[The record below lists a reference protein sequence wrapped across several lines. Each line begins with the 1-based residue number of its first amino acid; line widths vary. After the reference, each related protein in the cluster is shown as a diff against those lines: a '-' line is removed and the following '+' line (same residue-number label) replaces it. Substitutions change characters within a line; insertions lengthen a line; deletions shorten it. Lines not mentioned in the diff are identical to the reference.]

1 MSDDMTA
8 AQMIEELGSVFADA
22 EDPEGYYTTDEWCKA
37 IGLEVSAMRRRLKR
51 AKDAGRLDRMEVK
64 RETIRGHMTKVSAYR
79 VKPLGNA
86 DTDEGEST

>member
-1 MSDDMTA
+1 
-8 AQMIEELGSVFADA
+8 
-22 EDPEGYYTTDEWCKA
+22 
-37 IGLEVSAMRRRLKR
+37 MRRRLKR

-79 VKPLGNA
+79 VKPLGKA